1 VRAGTPVGEQ
11 IAPRAAAA
19 KRKAR
24 RLQGTPAGV
33 QGAWAQ
39 QPEVQD
45 TNLELQQQL
54 ERELRVKQRT
64 GQHATS
70 ALAGVKVEM
79 MKHKHVVR
87 DDAGE
92 GGHHKAHQM

>member
-24 RLQGTPAGV
+24 RLHATAATPA

-54 ERELRVKQRT
+54 ERELKVKLHT
-64 GQHATS
+64 GQHASS
-70 ALAGVKVEM
+70 ALAGVKVEG
-79 MKHKHVVR
+79 MKHKHVVQ
-87 DDAGE
+87 DAGE
-92 GGHHKAHQM
+92 GGHDMGHQM